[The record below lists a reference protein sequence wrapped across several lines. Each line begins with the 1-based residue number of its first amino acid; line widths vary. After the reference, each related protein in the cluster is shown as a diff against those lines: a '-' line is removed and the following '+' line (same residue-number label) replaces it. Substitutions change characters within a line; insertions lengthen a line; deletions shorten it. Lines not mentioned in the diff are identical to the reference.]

1 MTNPPLTILIKHDD
15 KILEVVLNEKEKAG
29 IYAFL
34 TNDKKLKVIDRDLK
48 GKVLED
54 ICG

>member
-1 MTNPPLTILIKHDD
+1 MNNPPLTILIKYDD

-34 TNDKKLKVIDRDLK
+34 IKDKTLKVIDRDLK
-48 GKVLED
+48 GVGIED
-54 ICG
+54 IC